1 MSDGLSRE
9 CPLADVLADRLR
21 ESRREL
27 AAHWLERI
35 AARVS
40 LDENRIFPSDE
51 LLDHVPLLIQG
62 VADYLQDPVNEVS
75 GDMPVVA
82 KAMELGALRHAQ
94 GFDVYEILKEYEIL
108 GGILFAFLAEAADE
122 IPDPCEKSELLHCG
136 QRLFKAVTII
146 QQTTTTHFLRL
157 GDTRIAD
164 RETRLRAFNQTVSH
178 EIKNRIGAILGAG
191 GALLEMPDLDPAKQ
205 KQFLEIVVR
214 NARTMRHSVE
224 NLIALS
230 RTENDSRQ
238 HRHIQLPEAASEAI
252 REVRESA
259 RDAGLEIRVGE
270 LPAIEINAAAV
281 ELCLANYLSNAIKYA
296 DPTKPIRFA
305 EISGAVE
312 AGPKGVRELV
322 VRVRDN
328 GHGVPPE
335 MRDRLFQRFFRAHNV
350 TADIE
355 GTGLGLSIV
364 ADTVESLGGRAWAEF
379 PGDASVFAFSLP
391 FRRTETDLMASG
403 RDPAPEETLRSPA
416 IGQT

>member
-1 MSDGLSRE
+1 MSDVIARE

-21 ESRREL
+21 DSRREL
-27 AAHWLERI
+27 AARWLDRI

-40 LDENRIFPSDE
+40 LDANKIFPSNE

-75 GDMPVVA
+75 ADMPVVA

-108 GGILFAFLAEAADE
+108 GGILFAFLAEAADQ
-122 IPDPCEKSELLHCG
+122 IPEPCEKSELLFCG
-136 QRLFKAVTII
+136 QRLFKAVTLI

-157 GDTRIAD
+157 GDTRIAE
-164 RETRLRAFNQTVSH
+164 REERLRAFNQTVSH

-191 GALLEMPDLDPAKQ
+191 GALLEMPDLPPEQ
-205 KQFLEIVVR
+205 QLQFLEIVVK
-214 NARTMRHSVE
+214 NARTMRHSIE

-230 RTENDSRQ
+230 STETDSRQ
-238 HRHIQLPEAASEAI
+238 HRHVQLPEAAREAI

-259 RDAGLEIRVGE
+259 KDAGLEITLGD
-270 LPAIEINAAAV
+270 LPNMEINAAAV
-281 ELCLANYLSNAIKYA
+281 ELCLANYLSNAIKYSDLA
-296 DPTKPIRFA
+296 KPKRFA

-312 AGPKGVRELV
+312 TGPKGERELV
-322 VRVRDN
+322 IRVRDN

-335 MRDRLFQRFFRAHNV
+335 MRDRLFQRFFRANEGSDV
-350 TADIE
+350 E

-364 ADTVESLGGRAWAEF
+364 ADTAESLGGRAWAEF
-379 PGDASVFAFSLP
+379 PGNESVFAFSLP
-391 FRRTETDLMASG
+391 CRRSETDLLPRTG
-403 RDPAPEETLRSPA
+403 ETAQQQTAKSPV
-416 IGQT
+416 IR